1 MMLGYMAA
9 TSKWYINGA
18 SSLDHL
24 VSGCMDATVKLHPI
38 KAFTLGSSMPKGHIN
53 KQKDQQNQ
61 GKR

>member
-1 MMLGYMAA
+1 
-9 TSKWYINGA
+9 
-18 SSLDHL
+18 
-24 VSGCMDATVKLHPI
+24 MDATVKLHPI